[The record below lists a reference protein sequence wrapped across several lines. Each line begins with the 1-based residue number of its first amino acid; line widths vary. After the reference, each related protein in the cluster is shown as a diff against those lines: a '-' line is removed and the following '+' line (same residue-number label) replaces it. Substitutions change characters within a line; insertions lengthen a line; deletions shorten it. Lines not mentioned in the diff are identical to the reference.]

1 MSWID
6 GVRHR
11 LRTIFHPAAYDH
23 ELDEEMELH
32 LELDAM
38 QQGDQLRAV
47 RRFGNRAYYKE
58 DARQMTLLGALDV
71 LRQDLTYVW
80 RTMMRSPGLTITIV
94 ATLALGIGVNA
105 AVFTVLDRLY
115 LRAPGGIEDPST
127 LRRYWVQHFRT
138 SQPFTTPGLDYRM
151 YRVIANASGDSA
163 NVALFTT
170 DYSLRQGKHPRDP
183 QIRGVYA
190 TANYFP
196 VVGARPAHGRFFSPD
211 EDRLGSG
218 APVAVISHDFWTN
231 RLGAD
236 SAVLGQPLPIGSDVY
251 TIIGVAETA
260 FTGLDLQAVDVWI
273 PLGTMPSPSWL
284 EGPWWESPHIN
295 GFRAV
300 QRLSPGIVE
309 SDMVA
314 RATQGMRALQ
324 RDVWAA
330 NADTQMNVYS
340 GSIIEARGPGQAG
353 QELIIATRLGGVA
366 VIVLLI
372 VCANVINLLLARAV
386 RRRREIAVRLA
397 LGVSRGRLARLITTE
412 ALALA
417 AIAGAAALLAA
428 AWGGNLLRS
437 LLMPDIEWTGSA
449 LDWRVAVFT
458 VGVALMAG
466 LAAGIIPA
474 VQASS
479 PDLSGA
485 LKSDSKQG
493 VKHKSRL
500 RRGLLITQA
509 ALSVMLLIGSTLFIR
524 SLQNVQSLDI
534 GFDSGRLLFG
544 GVTFAEGEAPPGA
557 VIGAA
562 MREIAQR
569 LQSRPGV
576 EAVARAGMQPMQGFS
591 VMQFYSGADSLGSFG
606 SLLTYSAVS
615 PSFFRA
621 AGLRILQGQGF
632 TGADVEG
639 SPAELVVNESM
650 AKLLWPGGEP
660 IGQCIRFKTRDN
672 PCYTVVGVVENARR
686 GYVIEAAPEPQ
697 FYLPLGNMPTAG
709 WSGET
714 IILRTQH
721 NATGAATAELRAA
734 LRQAFPAA
742 EPTVTP
748 MTENLEP
755 EYRPWR
761 LGATLFTTFGLLALL
776 VTIIGVFSTVS
787 YDVSQRT
794 HEFGVRV
801 ALGARMGDVLR
812 QVIGEGVR
820 TIAMGIALGLMLAL
834 AAGRLIAALLY
845 GIEPNDPLVM
855 TGVAI
860 MLLVVA
866 GAATL
871 APAWRAARADPVI
884 ALRTD

>member
-1 MSWID
+1 
-6 GVRHR
+6 
-11 LRTIFHPAAYDH
+11 
-23 ELDEEMELH
+23 
-32 LELDAM
+32 
-38 QQGDQLRAV
+38 
-47 RRFGNRAYYKE
+47 
-58 DARQMTLLGALDV
+58 MTWLGALDV

-80 RTMMRSPGLTITIV
+80 RAITRSPGLTITIV

-115 LRAPGGIEDPST
+115 LRAPGGIEEPAT
-127 LRRYWVQHFRT
+127 LRRYWVEHFRT
-138 SQPFTTPGLDYRM
+138 SQPFTTPGLSYRM
-151 YRVIANASGDSA
+151 YRAIANASGDSA

-183 QIRGVYA
+183 RIRGVYA

-196 VVGARPAHGRFFSPD
+196 VLGARPAFGRFFSPD

-218 APVAVISHDFWTN
+218 APVVVISHDFWTN
-231 RLGAD
+231 RLGGD
-236 SAVLGQPLPIGSDVY
+236 SAVLGQPLPIGSNVY
-251 TIIGVAETA
+251 TIIGVADPA
-260 FTGLDLQAVDVWI
+260 FTGLDIQAVDVWV
-273 PLGTMPSPSWL
+273 PLGTMSSPSWL

-309 SDMVA
+309 GDIVA
-314 RATQGMRALQ
+314 RATHAIRALQ
-324 RDVWAA
+324 REVWAA
-330 NADTQMNVYS
+330 RADTQMNVYV

-397 LGVSRGRLARLITTE
+397 LGVSRARLIRLLTTE
-412 ALALA
+412 AFALA
-417 AIAGAAALLAA
+417 AIAGVAALLAA
-428 AWGGNLLRS
+428 AWGGHLLRS
-437 LLMPDIEWTGSA
+437 LLLPDIEWTAPA

-458 VGVALMAG
+458 VAVAFLAG

-479 PDLSGA
+479 PALTGA
-485 LKSDSKQG
+485 LKSGPAQG
-493 VKHKSRL
+493 VRHKSRL

-509 ALSVMLLIGSTLFIR
+509 ALSIVLLVGSTLFIR
-524 SLQNVQSLDI
+524 SLQNVRSLDI

-544 GVTFAEGEAPPGA
+544 GVTFAEGEAPPGP

-562 MREIAQR
+562 MREIAQT

-576 EAVARAGMQPMQGFS
+576 EAVARTTNQPMQAFS
-591 VMQFYSGADSLGSFG
+591 VMPFYSGADSLGSFG
-606 SLLTYSAVS
+606 LVTFSAVS
-615 PSFFRA
+615 PTFFRA
-621 AGLRILQGQGF
+621 AGLRMIQGQGF
-632 TGADVEG
+632 TGGDAEG
-639 SPAELVVNESM
+639 TPAEVVVNQSM
-650 AKLLWPGGEP
+650 AKLVWPGGEP
-660 IGQCIRFKTRDN
+660 IGQCIRFETRESS
-672 PCYTVVGVVENARR
+672 CYTVVGVVENARR
-686 GYVIEAAPEPQ
+686 GNVIEDAPAPQ

-709 WSGET
+709 WNGET
-714 IILRTQH
+714 IVLRMQP
-721 NATGAATAELRAA
+721 NATTAATAELRSA

-748 MTENLEP
+748 MAENLEP

-761 LGATLFTTFGLLALL
+761 LGARLFTAFGLLALL

-787 YDVSQRT
+787 YDVTQRT

-801 ALGARMGDVLR
+801 ALGAQVSDVLR

-820 TIAMGIALGLMLAL
+820 TIAIGIVLGLMLAL
-834 AAGRLIAALLY
+834 AAGRVIAALLY
-845 GIEPNDPLVM
+845 GIEPNDAGVLA
-855 TGVAI
+855 GVAV
-860 MLLVVA
+860 MLLLIA
-866 GAATL
+866 GIATL

-884 ALRTD
+884 ALRAD